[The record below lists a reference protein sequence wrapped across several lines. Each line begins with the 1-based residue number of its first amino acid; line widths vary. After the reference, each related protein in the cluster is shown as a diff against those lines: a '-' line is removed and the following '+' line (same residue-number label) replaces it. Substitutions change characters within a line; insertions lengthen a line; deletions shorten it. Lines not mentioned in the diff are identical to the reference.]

1 MGVALALTSAE
12 RWGVKLDGRAAHGL
26 LIWSVLLLG
35 GLGSMLAM
43 RGFDL
48 AEKFRR
54 FVRAKL
60 SLWQWLAIT
69 FSTLQFATIFVG
81 VVLAPVRP

>member
-1 MGVALALTSAE
+1 
-12 RWGVKLDGRAAHGL
+12 
-26 LIWSVLLLG
+26 
-35 GLGSMLAM
+35 MLAM